1 MTEHFLCAERWGID
15 QRVVRAPTLNY
26 EFKMRD
32 GNSDR
37 RCRGLHVRA
46 DNAIMSSMD
55 SPTSS
60 LIDPHRSDVE
70 AACRRFHVARLD
82 LFGSA
87 TTGEL
92 RNDSDLDF
100 LVTFDEVGRDRAFDN
115 FFGLKA
121 RLEEIFGRDV
131 DLVSARTLRNPYFK
145 REVEKQRQLVYAA
158 SP

>member
-1 MTEHFLCAERWGID
+1 M
-15 QRVVRAPTLNY
+15 
-26 EFKMRD
+26 
-32 GNSDR
+32 
-37 RCRGLHVRA
+37 
-46 DNAIMSSMD
+46 
-55 SPTSS
+55 
-60 LIDPHRSDVE
+60 
-70 AACRRFHVARLD
+70 
-82 LFGSA
+82 
-87 TTGEL
+87 

-115 FFGLKA
+115 FCGLKA